1 MPDRDWSLQNEPTS
15 LENRSVRRLE
25 DERLLTGKGHYA
37 ADQAPPDSLFAQ
49 FLRSPYAHAQIG
61 ELDTSEARNAPGVL
75 AVYTADDLE
84 KGGVGPLPCGWRISD
99 RAGTPMVTPPHY
111 PLARDR
117 VRHVGDP
124 VAVVI
129 AETRQQAADAV
140 ERIVVDFDPLDA
152 VADAADAVAP
162 EAPQVW
168 PEAPGNL
175 SCAWEIGDD
184 AAVESAF
191 ADAATI
197 VPIELRNNR
206 LVANP
211 MEPRSIVASY
221 AVGTRRYKLITCSQ
235 NPHSARATLA
245 RHVLGVPENRVQVVC
260 GDVGGGF
267 GARIN
272 LYPEDAVLLWAAGR
286 LERTVSWTASRL
298 ETFQTDTQGRDH
310 RTKAWLALDEQGG
323 FLALRVRTLANMGAY
338 LGQSGSAIASYYYAQ
353 LLSGVYRIP
362 AIHCEVRLVFTNTVP
377 IDAYR
382 GAGRPEATYVLE
394 RLVDKAALATG
405 ADRIALRRKNFIPHH
420 AFPYETPLGLTY
432 DCGDHE
438 RTLQAALDGCDFA
451 GLQTRKKDAEKHGLL
466 RGFGLSTYVEIA
478 GAYPARITRE
488 YGSASGRSESAHV
501 RVHPGGTVTVFTP
514 MQANGQGHE
523 TTFAQLVAEQLC
535 VAVDEVEIVEGDTDR
550 TPLGRGSAASRSLV
564 VGGTAVA
571 RALDK
576 ILDKAGRIAAHLL
589 DSVEAPPVFRDG
601 FFETPDRTRRVAFRD
616 VAKAAYDG
624 IGFPLDEIEPGLE
637 AIAFF
642 EPENWTYP
650 AGCHVCE
657 VEVDPDT
664 GQVRIVKLVAADDVG
679 NVVNPMIV
687 HGQIHGG
694 LAQGIGQALFEDC
707 VYDDDSGQL
716 LTASF
721 MDYAMPRAA
730 DLPMFDVALCPT
742 PTALNPFGAKGCAEV
757 GSVGIPPAIVNA
769 VLDALQ
775 PLGVEAIEMPL
786 TPERVWHAIREASD
800 IRVADNPDSPR

>member
-1 MPDRDWSLQNEPTS
+1 MPDREWSLQNEPHS
-15 LENRSVRRLE
+15 LENRSVRRIE
-25 DERLLTGKGHYA
+25 DNRLLTGNGRYA
-37 ADQAPPDSLFAQ
+37 ADQIPSNSLHAQ
-49 FLRSPYAHAQIG
+49 FLRSPHAHAWILN
-61 ELDTSEARNAPGVL
+61 LDTGSACNAPGVV
-75 AVYTADDLE
+75 AVYTAEDLE
-84 KGGVGPLPCGWRISD
+84 RCGVGALPCGWKISD
-99 RAGTPMVTPPHY
+99 RAGRPMTAPPHY
-111 PLARDR
+111 PLAKDR

-124 VAVVI
+124 VAMVV
-129 AETRQQAADAV
+129 AETKRQAEDAV
-140 ERIVVDFDPLDA
+140 EMIAAEFEPLDA
-152 VADAADAVAP
+152 VTDTAEAAASGAV
-162 EAPQVW
+162 QIW

-175 SCAWEIGDD
+175 CCDWEIGDD
-184 AAVESAF
+184 SAVEAAFAAAVE
-191 ADAATI
+191 I
-197 VPIELRNNR
+197 VPIALRNNR
-206 LVANP
+206 LVAAP

-221 AVGTRRYKLITCSQ
+221 DKGSNRYKLITCSQ
-235 NPHSARATLA
+235 NPHSVRAALTTHIL
-245 RHVLGVPENRVQVVC
+245 RVPENRLRVIC

-272 LYPEDAVLLWAAGR
+272 VYPEDAVLVWAAGQ
-286 LERTVSWTASRL
+286 LGRTISWTASRL

-310 RTKAWLALDEQGG
+310 QTEAWLAVDGDG
-323 FLALRVRTLANMGAY
+323 KFLALRVRTLANMGAY
-338 LGQSGSAIASYYYAQ
+338 LGQSGTAIASYYYAQ

-394 RLVDKAALATG
+394 RLIDAAAARNG
-405 ADRIALRRKNFIPHH
+405 IDPIALRQRNFIPKD

-438 RTLQAALDGCDFA
+438 RTLRAALEGCDYPT
-451 GLQTRKKDAEKHGLL
+451 LQDRKDAASQRGLL
-466 RGFGLSTYVEIA
+466 YGFGVSTYVEIA

-523 TTFAQLVAEQLC
+523 TTFAQLVAERLC
-535 VAVDEVEIVEGDTDR
+535 VSIEEVEVVEGDTDR

-564 VGGTAVA
+564 VGGAALA
-571 RALDK
+571 RALDR
-576 ILDKAGRIAAHLL
+576 IVDKAKGIAAHLL
-589 DSVEAPPVFRDG
+589 ASEVSSIRFRDG
-601 FFETPDRTRRVAFRD
+601 YFISEGRGDRIAFRE

-624 IGFPLDEIEPGLE
+624 VGFPLEEIEPGLE

-650 AGCHVCE
+650 AGCHACE

-664 GQVRIVKLVAADDVG
+664 GRVRIVKLVAADDVG

-707 VYDDDSGQL
+707 IYEPESGQL

-721 MDYAMPRAA
+721 MDYALPRAS
-730 DLPMFDVALCPT
+730 DLPSFEVALCPT
-742 PTALNPFGAKGCAEV
+742 PTTLNPFGAKGCAEV
-757 GSVGIPPAIVNA
+757 GTVGIPPAIVNA
-769 VLDALQ
+769 VIDALR
-775 PLGVEAIEMPL
+775 PLGVDSIEMPL
-786 TPERVWHAIREASD
+786 TPERVWRAIQDAPRDRAADKRE
-800 IRVADNPDSPR
+800 P

>member
-1 MPDRDWSLQNEPTS
+1 MPDRDWRLQNEPAS
-15 LENRSVRRLE
+15 LENRSVRRVE
-25 DERLLTGKGHYA
+25 DERLLTGNGRFA
-37 ADQAPPDSLFAQ
+37 ADQAPPDSLYAQ
-49 FLRSPYAHAQIG
+49 FLRSPHAHARITG
-61 ELDTSEARNAPGVL
+61 LDSADARKAAGVI
-75 AVYTADDLE
+75 AVFTAEDLE
-84 KGGVGPLPCGWRISD
+84 RDGVGALPCGWRISGSD
-99 RAGTPMVTPPHY
+99 GTPMVTPPHY
-111 PLARDR
+111 PLAKDR

-124 VAVVI
+124 VALVI
-129 AETRQQAADAV
+129 AETKKQAEDAA
-140 ERIVVDFDPLDA
+140 EMIAADFDPLEAVVDAAEAVRPDA
-152 VADAADAVAP
+152 VQIWE
-162 EAPQVW
+162 EAPR
-168 PEAPGNL
+168 NL

-184 AAVESAF
+184 GAVEIAF
-191 ADAATI
+191 EKAAQI

-221 AVGTRRYKLITCSQ
+221 DAGSRRYKLITCSQ
-235 NPHSARATLA
+235 NPHSARAALA
-245 RHVLGVPENRVQVVC
+245 NHILRIPENRLQVVC

-272 LYPEDAVLLWAAGR
+272 VYPEDAALIWAAGR
-286 LERTVSWTASRL
+286 LRRTISWTASRL

-310 RTKAWLALDEQGG
+310 RTQAWLALDRDGH
-323 FLALRVRTLANMGAY
+323 FLGLRVRTLANMGAY

-394 RLVDKAALATG
+394 RLVDEAARVQGL
-405 ADRIALRRKNFIPHH
+405 DRIALRRRNFIPRE
-420 AFPYETPLGLTY
+420 AFPYTTPLGLTY

-438 RTLQAALDGCDFA
+438 HTLRAALEACDYE
-451 GLQTRKKDAEKHGLL
+451 GLQDRKRAAGDRGLL
-466 RGFGLSTYVEIA
+466 LGFGLSSYVEIA
-478 GAYPARITRE
+478 GAYPARITRA

-501 RVHPGGTVTVFTP
+501 RIHPGGTATVFTP

-523 TTFAQLVAEQLC
+523 TTFAQLVAERLC
-535 VAVDEVEIVEGDTDR
+535 LAMEDIEIVEGDTDR

-564 VGGTAVA
+564 VGGTALA

-576 ILDKAGRIAAHLL
+576 IVAKAGSIAAHLL
-589 DSVEAPPVFRDG
+589 ECEASDLRFLDGQFQSTDSPRRISFR
-601 FFETPDRTRRVAFRD
+601 E

-624 IGFPLDEIEPGLE
+624 VGFPLDEIEPGLE

-650 AGCHVCE
+650 AGCHICE

-664 GQVRIVKLVAADDVG
+664 GRVRIARLVAADDVG

-707 VYDDDSGQL
+707 VYEAGSGQL

-721 MDYAMPRAA
+721 MDYAVPRAN
-730 DLPMFDVALCPT
+730 DLPLFDVELCPT

-757 GSVGIPPAIVNA
+757 GTVGIPPAIVNA
-769 VLDALQ
+769 VLDALR
-775 PLGVEAIEMPL
+775 PLGVTAIEMPM
-786 TPERVWHAIREASD
+786 TPERVWRAIQKASQE
-800 IRVADNPDSPR
+800 RVADNVR